1 MSQPSSESSYN
12 PYAPSVPE
20 QADAPQADAA
30 VVPDALTEQIG
41 NLFERGRN
49 GAAWFYWVA
58 GLSAINAVIALAG
71 GNGGFA
77 LGLGVTTIANFIVVG
92 AAQGE
97 ARVPAIVFA
106 IVFNAIV
113 LGMVIL
119 CGWLSQKR
127 ILPVF
132 GLGMLLYFFDGLLFL
147 PFGDFMSIAIHAF
160 ALFSMWN
167 GFTAYRQLN
176 ALERQLASASYV
188 PEVPPAPVV

>member
-1 MSQPSSESSYN
+1 MSQPTSESSYS
-12 PYAPSVPE
+12 PYAPSMSEAAAAEPAVP
-20 QADAPQADAA
+20 PF
-30 VVPDALTEQIG
+30 PDALTEQIG

-77 LGLGVTTIANFIVVG
+77 LGLGVTTIANAILVG
-92 AAQGE
+92 AAGGDE
-97 ARVPAIVFA
+97 RVGAMIVA
-106 IVFNAIV
+106 IVFNVIV

-167 GFTAYRQLN
+167 GFSAYRQLN